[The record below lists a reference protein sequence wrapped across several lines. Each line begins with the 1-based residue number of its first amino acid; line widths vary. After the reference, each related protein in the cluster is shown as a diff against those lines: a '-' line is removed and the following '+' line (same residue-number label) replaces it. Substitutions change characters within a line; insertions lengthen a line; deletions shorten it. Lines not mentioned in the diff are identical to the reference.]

1 MNTVKRKIICQCWL
15 LPALAVVL
23 ALPIIGEAQGIVF
36 EQLPPSPS
44 LGLVQDPNTGQWVD
58 PFAPYDS
65 QGLRLWGSVDSPV
78 SYSLVMDG
86 QVAFTFNSGTDFDID
101 PTGNNKVI
109 GIYLDS
115 SGAPG
120 AFPLSSGSPIGPDAG
135 TYTWLGHDPLFG
147 ALNLATA
154 RASDTIG
161 GPVLFSGSFAGVAS
175 AYIGLEFYVGGNA
188 YYGWV
193 RVGAPASINGGWI
206 YDYAYETSPDTPITA
221 GAVPEPATWELL
233 AVGATFLFCRRK

>member
-1 MNTVKRKIICQCWL
+1 MNTVKKQIICQCWL
-15 LPALAVVL
+15 LPALAVWL
-23 ALPIIGEAQGIVF
+23 ALPFIGEAQGIVF
-36 EQLPPSPS
+36 EQLPTSPS

-58 PFAPYDS
+58 PFAPYDA
-65 QGLRLWGSVDSPV
+65 QGLRLLGTVDNPT
-78 SYSLVMDG
+78 SYSLVMNG

-115 SGAPG
+115 LGAMGATPLPSGYQI
-120 AFPLSSGSPIGPDAG
+120 GSDAG
-135 TYTWLGHDPLFG
+135 IYTWFGGG

-161 GPVLFSGSFAGVAS
+161 SPILFSGSFAGVAS
-175 AYIGLEFYVGGNA
+175 AYIGLEFYVGGDA

-221 GAVPEPATWELL
+221 GAVPEPTTWSLL
-233 AVGATFLFCRRK
+233 TLGALFALYRRK